1 MTAFITFR
9 RAFLKIG
16 IFVKVGDLL
25 MNEDETNLIKK
36 FPMAHIVLGIGDVAE
51 ATGVSQSQLRYWE
64 RKGYIHSQ
72 EVGDGKNRK
81 FSYKT
86 LIQVQQIKTLL
97 DQGLTLVA
105 AVKQAK
111 RRKDLFDA
119 LRSFVDGRFSHVS
132 MADDGDVQINLG
144 QFDPDPTQE
153 LIAERVASQWHFKL
167 IPAVK

>member
-1 MTAFITFR
+1 
-9 RAFLKIG
+9 
-16 IFVKVGDLL
+16 

-36 FPMAHIVLGIGDVAE
+36 FPVEHIVLGIGDVAE

-64 RKGYIHSQ
+64 RKGYIRSQ

-86 LIQVQQIKTLL
+86 LLQVQQIKTLL

-111 RRKDLFDA
+111 HRKDLFDA
-119 LRSFVDGRFSHVS
+119 LRSFMDGRFSHIS
-132 MADDGDVQINLG
+132 MTDDGDIQINLG
-144 QFDPDPTQE
+144 RFDPDPTQD
-153 LIAERVASQWHFKL
+153 LIADRVDGQWHFKL
-167 IPAVK
+167 IPTVK